1 MAVRRQLATLS
12 SSRAG
17 GDELARDRERRVV
30 LLQLRIGAR
39 TARVLDVMLK
49 GVPAAGPRQQRA
61 EISSRLVGASLYLSP
76 LLPASLPPSSN
87 PSLCSSARRPTA
99 SELVVSSIS
108 AIKAITT
115 AVE

>member
-1 MAVRRQLATLS
+1 MVVVRRQLATLS

-39 TARVLDVMLK
+39 TARVLDVIMLK

-61 EISSRLVGASLYLSP
+61 EISS
-76 LLPASLPPSSN
+76 
-87 PSLCSSARRPTA
+87 
-99 SELVVSSIS
+99 
-108 AIKAITT
+108 
-115 AVE
+115 